1 MSDTGEKTDR
11 PALPRRILHPRH
23 TKHLWHLLLAS
34 FVLVLSA
41 LPLRGN
47 TVGTPERAV
56 FEFVN
61 QWPEAFYGVVW
72 TVMQLGNILAVPAT
86 AAIAAAFRRIRLS
99 FDLLAAGTAAW
110 LLAQVVKGAV
120 DRGRPGDLLDEVV
133 MRGEPAVGYG
143 YVSGHS
149 AVAVALA
156 TVASHYLGPAG
167 RALVWTTAAIVC
179 IGRMYVG
186 AHLPLDVLGGAAM
199 GWAIGALV
207 HIALGAPHRDQSKRR
222 ETSGTEGQRA
232 GTRKGRSR

>member
-1 MSDTGEKTDR
+1 MSDTGERTDR
-11 PALPRRILHPRH
+11 PAPARRILHPRH
-23 TKHLWHLLLAS
+23 PKHLWHLLLAV
-34 FVLVLSA
+34 FVLILSA

-47 TVGTPERAV
+47 TVGTVEREI

-61 QWPEAFYGVVW
+61 QWPGAFYGAVW
-72 TVMQLGNILAVPAT
+72 TIMQFGNILAVPAS
-86 AAIAAAFRRIRLS
+86 AAIAAAFRRVRLS
-99 FDLLAAGTAAW
+99 LDLLVAGTAAW
-110 LLAQVVKGAV
+110 LLAQAVKGAV

-156 TVASHYLGPAG
+156 TVSSHYVGPVG
-167 RALVWTTAAIVC
+167 RALLWTAAAIVC

-199 GWAIGALV
+199 GWALGALV
-207 HIALGAPHRDQSKRR
+207 HIALGAPHQDQSRR
-222 ETSGTEGQRA
+222 KETSRS
-232 GTRKGRSR
+232 KG